1 MRRLLIGL
9 LWATMLF
16 VLPASHAQTPA
27 NEHNCPA
34 TTAIPPYVG
43 SGTKAHSLCRG
54 LARREARR
62 GHFHV
67 YGPQDLH
74 QPGGFPRRN
83 QWH

>member
-43 SGTKAHSLCRG
+43 SGTKAFSPNQNLCLPLSAFFITFSPSQRDSGASLRSS
-54 LARREARR
+54 
-62 GHFHV
+62 FV
-67 YGPQDLH
+67 
-74 QPGGFPRRN
+74 
-83 QWH
+83 